1 MEIERKDDG
10 SMVELAV
17 IGEFTIFGAAE
28 AFGLLTRVLSEKKDV
43 RIHLGQVS
51 ELDSSGVQILLAA
64 KRAVERQGQR
74 FSLVAH
80 SAAVLEVMD
89 LMQLSSIFGD
99 PVVVP
104 AQAA

>member
-10 SMVELAV
+10 GTVELAIV
-17 IGEFTIFGAAE
+17 GDLTIFAAAE
-28 AFGLLTRVLSEKKDV
+28 VYGRLTRVLSERKDL

-64 KRAVERQGQR
+64 KRAAERQGVS

-80 SAAVLEVMD
+80 SEAVLDVMD
-89 LMQLSSIFGD
+89 LMQIGPIFGD